1 MRILPHP
8 RTEQTKCRHTH
19 RKVHTLH
26 ILSPACGSLQS
37 QAIQGLIMVILIIYK
52 GESEI
57 PRHAHCEEREGGKS
71 GRPISE
77 QFPTAISIKPLN
89 TSSLP
94 N

>member
-1 MRILPHP
+1 M
-8 RTEQTKCRHTH
+8 
-19 RKVHTLH
+19 
-26 ILSPACGSLQS
+26 
-37 QAIQGLIMVILIIYK
+37 IMVILIIYK
-52 GESEI
+52 EESEI
-57 PRHAHCEEREGGKS
+57 PRHAHCEEREEKKKS